1 MRPETRRKKQRKRQN
16 QTTEKNLWQSTL
28 VNFFRFG
35 YEVFLSIEFSCGL
48 GWGLICFLF
57 RAFKTQNDWE
67 GYRDGVR
74 ECRCHHR
81 QSGFLPPPVPID
93 FSSMARVLTV
103 VGTGADT
110 FFPFLIEFFL
120 LDRFRF
126 DSFLFWVLGFSI
138 KMFVDICFCFVF
150 FFCFCFCFFFSCVV

>member
-16 QTTEKNLWQSTL
+16 QTIEKNLWPSTL

-35 YEVFLSIEFSCGL
+35 YEVFLSIEFSYGL

-57 RAFKTQNDWE
+57 RAFKRQNDWE
-67 GYRDGVR
+67 GYRDSVR

-126 DSFLFWVLGFSI
+126 VSFLFWVLGFSI

-150 FFCFCFCFFFSCVV
+150 FFVFFFFPV

>member
-1 MRPETRRKKQRKRQN
+1 MRPKTRRKKQRKRQN
-16 QTTEKNLWQSTL
+16 QTTEKNLWPSTL

-67 GYRDGVR
+67 GYRDSVR
-74 ECRCHHR
+74 ECRCHQR

-93 FSSMARVLTV
+93 FSSMARLLTV
-103 VGTGADT
+103 VGTSADT
-110 FFPFLIEFFL
+110 FFPFLIEFFCWIG
-120 LDRFRF
+120 LD
-126 DSFLFWVLGFSI
+126 L
-138 KMFVDICFCFVF
+138 ICFCFGFLKHRMIERDTEIVF
-150 FFCFCFCFFFSCVV
+150 VNVAATSVNPASYHRQ